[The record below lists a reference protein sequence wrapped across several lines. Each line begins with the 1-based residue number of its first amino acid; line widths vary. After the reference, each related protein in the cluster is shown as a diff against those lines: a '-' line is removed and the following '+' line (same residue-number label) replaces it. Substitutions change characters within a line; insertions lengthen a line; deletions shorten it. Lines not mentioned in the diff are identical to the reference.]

1 MKQTLKNDILTV
13 EIDSF
18 GAEIQSIRANRSG
31 YEYTGLHF
39 RESIFCWMAGS
50 LRIYN
55 LNNSKNS

>member
-31 YEYTGLHF
+31 YEYMWHGD
-39 RESIFCWMAGS
+39 
-50 LRIYN
+50 
-55 LNNSKNS
+55 KNSGGAVHRYFFPS